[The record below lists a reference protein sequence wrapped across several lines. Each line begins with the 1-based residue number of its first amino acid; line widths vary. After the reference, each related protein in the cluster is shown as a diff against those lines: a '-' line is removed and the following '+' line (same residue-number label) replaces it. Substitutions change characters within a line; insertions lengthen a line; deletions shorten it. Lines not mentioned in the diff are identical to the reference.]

1 MYAKLLEMPNERLT
15 MLMLFIYNECSMGAN
30 DVVLGRLLGAAAQF
44 SDEQIAQTVE
54 MLVAHGF
61 AQGAN
66 VLHIEP
72 HENSVAVRY
81 RVDGILRSAHKLPLA
96 ALGPMV
102 LHLKTLASLAADE
115 RRVPQQGNFQI
126 IVEGTP
132 VQILLSTMPAVGG
145 EHAVL
150 HLSAASSRPAPL
162 EALGF
167 WGESLRVTQKALA
180 RPHGFV
186 LVGGE
191 KRSATAAT
199 LLSLVASLARPSV
212 SIVTVED
219 EITQRVPGVV
229 QTELANSGGTAD
241 ALRAALHHDPNV
253 IMLGHV
259 ADRESLQLSIQA
271 ANNGHLVLAGVHAS
285 SAGKALLHV
294 AAGGVEP
301 FLLGASVQLVIAQQ
315 QVPRL
320 CRQCRERHELT
331 EVEQRALATTFG
343 ITARDQ
349 IRVHALERAALEA
362 GLGLGD
368 PLGSSTT
375 NVTHLWRAKAS
386 GCEACH
392 HRGWDGQL
400 NLVEAV
406 PMTDVVRTAL
416 VKNPTEAKLQGAA
429 VKADVVPIGLDG
441 LIKVL
446 RGLTTLEAVAP
457 LL

>member
-1 MYAKLLEMPNERLT
+1 
-15 MLMLFIYNECSMGAN
+15 MGAN